1 MSLFFTLQF
10 GISGYTIYT
19 VPWLGWDLVEPLTFT
34 ITQGSMIGGLFFM
47 YRNRNAGTE
56 FTQLDEFMREKRSRR
71 YREKYD
77 FDLQRMHFLKSRIES
92 LDE

>member
-1 MSLFFTLQF
+1 
-10 GISGYTIYT
+10 
-19 VPWLGWDLVEPLTFT
+19 
-34 ITQGSMIGGLFFM
+34 MIGGLFFM